1 MILYVVCCILNY
13 YMSYIIYQ
21 VYVIYY
27 RLYIINNM
35 LDIIYYILIII
46 YYMLYSC
53 KIMKSC
59 CPQPTVAARV
69 LIEQEADWT
78 DGKTSGE
85 ENTWRFRPKPR
96 IQILDDIGIYWS
108 SFFIIISG
116 YLRYATTKT
125 PKMCW
130 NHQMWSQA
138 NWIPESLPPSKLRP
152 VEARSRAPDK
162 PS

>member
-1 MILYVVCCILNY
+1 MILYVICCILNY

-85 ENTWRFRPKPR
+85 ENT
-96 IQILDDIGIYWS
+96 
-108 SFFIIISG
+108 
-116 YLRYATTKT
+116 
-125 PKMCW
+125 
-130 NHQMWSQA
+130 
-138 NWIPESLPPSKLRP
+138 
-152 VEARSRAPDK
+152 
-162 PS
+162 